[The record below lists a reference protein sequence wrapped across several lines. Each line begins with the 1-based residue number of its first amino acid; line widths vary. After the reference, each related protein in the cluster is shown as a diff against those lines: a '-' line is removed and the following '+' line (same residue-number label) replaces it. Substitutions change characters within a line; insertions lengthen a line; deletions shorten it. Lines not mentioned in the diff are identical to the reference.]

1 MIVNK
6 TDKIN
11 PMKSAVRGASR
22 RGNLMLLASVLAPYL
37 QARRDMQDE
46 MQDGGMIPYE
56 DYGMDDSGMMSYQ
69 TGMDGFA
76 ADTSTLVGNI
86 PSDSIEFDEDVFNI
100 PNKPTYKKKK
110 AFMRKQ
116 KRQDRR
122 ASRRERKD
130 FKAQLRDQRRAA
142 GMRARGRMYRQEV
155 KDFKDTQ

>member
-46 MQDGGMIPYE
+46 MQYGGMIPYE
-56 DYGMDDSGMMSYQ
+56 DYGMDDSGMMNYQ

-86 PSDSIEFDEDVFNI
+86 PSDSIEFEEDVFTI
-100 PNKPTYKKKK
+100 PNKPTFKKKK
-110 AFMRKQ
+110 AFDRKQ

-122 ASRRERKD
+122 ARRRERKD